1 MTDLL
6 NEKTDGFMIDTQL
19 PEEIGPLSPEVTIAS
34 LSSSRDRLSMKKAM
48 KKKRKRKKYF
58 LLSMWHVLMNW
69 RCPHRRR
76 AFLTSYQHPLCTV
89 SPPRP
94 ARINTTLNFTIPFEI
109 SSEKK
114 EQQQNPAIGPQKTQ
128 IHYDLY

>member
-1 MTDLL
+1 M
-6 NEKTDGFMIDTQL
+6 E
-19 PEEIGPLSPEVTIAS
+19 
-34 LSSSRDRLSMKKAM
+34 KAM

-58 LLSMWHVLMNW
+58 LLSIWHVLMNW

-76 AFLTSYQHPLCTV
+76 AFLTI